1 MNTKGDRFMTD
12 GLRVGN
18 WGFMYGVGCQG
29 NFTMFRTNSGNFASE
44 MQTYPG
50 PGSIIGTSTT
60 VRNDPLFT
68 NYQASNNSGGALA
81 TGGGDYT
88 LTGPSPARGIVTVT
102 GLRFDMA
109 GAARAATND
118 AAGCYA

>member
-1 MNTKGDRFMTD
+1 
-12 GLRVGN
+12 
-18 WGFMYGVGCQG
+18 
-29 NFTMFRTNSGNFASE
+29 MFQTNSGLAGNE

-50 PGSIIGTSTT
+50 PGCSIGTSTT

-68 NYQASNNSGGALA
+68 NYQASNNSGGAAA
-81 TGGGDYT
+81 TGGGTYT
-88 LTGPSPARGIVTVT
+88 LTGPSPARGIVTTT
-102 GLRFDMA
+102 GLGFDLA